1 MFLLTTAAVIDRSN
15 ARPPQIENKRSIMS
29 KSRSLGAAIA
39 FAVLTTAALAAP
51 ANAAVVACKTDGVPK
66 GCVVRAAPVVVT
78 PVVRPIA
85 PVVVTPVVRPIPPA
99 AAAVRVTRVG
109 YAVGGPVVVR
119 HAGYT
124 RVTPW
129 GVRHVGVTRVWR

>member
-1 MFLLTTAAVIDRSN
+1 
-15 ARPPQIENKRSIMS
+15 MS
-29 KSRSLGAAIA
+29 KSRTLNRSLGAAIA

-51 ANAAVVACKTDGVPK
+51 ANAAVVACKTAGVPK
-66 GCVVRAAPVVVT
+66 GCIVRTTPVVVA
-78 PVVRPIA
+78 PVVRPV

-99 AAAVRVTRVG
+99 ATAVRVTRVG
-109 YAVGGPVVVR
+109 YAAGGPVVVR

-124 RVTPW
+124 RVTPY